1 MKPAICLSI
10 FLLLTTLT
18 IAQLSP
24 ATSSHRFGIV
34 ERGSNR
40 IVEMEFVNEGN
51 RETRLLTSNFP
62 REYDVVFSSKTISPG
77 ESLIIRVKLN
87 PVRKGNVK
95 DEVLL
100 YFTDQLEPVRL
111 RFEGKVNHVD
121 PSSNTPCPKFN
132 QEEDCCDDWQFEVEL
147 RDAQTLEVLPKSR
160 FRIIQQGI
168 VQRDVLT
175 NKKGQ
180 YSEEVPISYYYLIG
194 SEEGY
199 FSADTAM
206 YINRRNSQLTLYLEP
221 KEVEEIVEEELLAV
235 EEEQVQNQRPA
246 EEETQNEETDDD
258 WSITIDQ
265 NEQEE
270 QPTTIENEET
280 EIAESQEPTEDV
292 EDVFEGELPL
302 ALYRTNNIVF
312 LIDVS
317 QSMAQGGK
325 LEILKASMYRLI
337 EALRPG
343 DRVSIMSYAGE
354 TKVLLES
361 CSGADKDKMIEVIK
375 ALSAGGM
382 TAGAK
387 GFRSAYAKL
396 RTSWLAEGNNQVIVV
411 SDGAFRKADNEIIKK
426 TVRKE
431 QRRGAITT
439 LVAVKSTDYA
449 EKTLRIIA
457 DEGKGSLVELEEYDR
472 DTEALLNEIK
482 KQSLRR

>member
-1 MKPAICLSI
+1 MIRVISLAI
-10 FLLLTTLT
+10 FLIFSVLAG
-18 IAQLSP
+18 AQLSP
-24 ATSSHRFGIV
+24 SQSIHRFGV
-34 ERGSNR
+34 VDQGSQR
-40 IVEMEFVNEGN
+40 IAEMEFVNKGD

-62 REYDVVFSSKTISPG
+62 REYDVVFSAKTILPG
-77 ESLIIRVKLN
+77 ETLVIRVKLN
-87 PVRKGNVK
+87 PVRKGNLK

-132 QEEDCCDDWQFEVEL
+132 EEQDCCNDWQFQVEL

-180 YSEEVPISYYYLIG
+180 YTEEVPISYYYLIG

-221 KEVEEIVEEELLAV
+221 KEMEEVEEELLAV
-235 EEEQVQNQRPA
+235 EEEEEKRPV
-246 EEETQNEETDDD
+246 EEDVREEETDDD

-265 NEQEE
+265 NGPEE
-270 QPTTIENEET
+270 QSKTVQDEET
-280 EIAESQEPTEDV
+280 EIAELEDQAEVV

-449 EKTLRIIA
+449 EKTLRVIA

>member
-1 MKPAICLSI
+1 MIRAI
-10 FLLLTTLT
+10 FLAIFLIFSVLTS
-18 IAQLSP
+18 AQLSP
-24 ATSSHRFGIV
+24 PQSSHRFGV
-34 ERGSNR
+34 VDQGSQR
-40 IVEMEFVNEGN
+40 IVEMEFVNKGD

-62 REYDVVFSSKTISPG
+62 REYDVVFSTKTILPG
-77 ESLIIRVKLN
+77 ETLVIRVKLN

-100 YFTDQLEPVRL
+100 YFTDQLDPVRL

-132 QEEDCCDDWQFEVEL
+132 EEQDCCDDWQFQVEL

-180 YSEEVPISYYYLIG
+180 YAEEVPISYYYLIG

-206 YINRRNSQLTLYLEP
+206 YINRRNSNLTLYLEP
-221 KEVEEIVEEELLAV
+221 KEMEEVEEELLAV
-235 EEEQVQNQRPA
+235 EE
-246 EEETQNEETDDD
+246 NEEQENPAVEEDVREEKTNDD

-265 NEQEE
+265 NEAAE
-270 QPTTIENEET
+270 QPTAVGNEET
-280 EIAESQEPTEDV
+280 EISQLEEQVEDA

-361 CSGADKDKMIEVIK
+361 CSGADKEKMIEVIK

-411 SDGAFRKADNEIIKK
+411 SDGAFRKADNEVIKK

-449 EKTLRIIA
+449 EKTLRVIA

>member
-1 MKPAICLSI
+1 MIRAI
-10 FLLLTTLT
+10 FLAIFLIFSVLTS
-18 IAQLSP
+18 AQLSP
-24 ATSSHRFGIV
+24 SQSSHRFGV
-34 ERGSNR
+34 VDQGSQR
-40 IVEMEFVNEGN
+40 IVEMEFVNKGD

-62 REYDVVFSSKTISPG
+62 REYDVVFSTKTILPG
-77 ESLIIRVKLN
+77 ETLVIRVKLN

-100 YFTDQLEPVRL
+100 YFTDQLDPVRL

-132 QEEDCCDDWQFEVEL
+132 EEQDCCDDWQFQVEL

-180 YSEEVPISYYYLIG
+180 YAEEVPISYYYLIG

-206 YINRRNSQLTLYLEP
+206 YINRRNSNLTLYLEP
-221 KEVEEIVEEELLAV
+221 KEMEEVEEELLAV
-235 EEEQVQNQRPA
+235 EE
-246 EEETQNEETDDD
+246 NEEQENPAVEEDVREEKTNDD

-265 NEQEE
+265 NEAAE
-270 QPTTIENEET
+270 QPTAVGNEET
-280 EIAESQEPTEDV
+280 EISELEEQVEDA

-361 CSGADKDKMIEVIK
+361 CSGADKEKMIEVIK

-411 SDGAFRKADNEIIKK
+411 SDGAFRKADNEVIKK

-449 EKTLRIIA
+449 EKTLRVIA

>member
-1 MKPAICLSI
+1 MIRAI
-10 FLLLTTLT
+10 FLAIFLIFSVLTS
-18 IAQLSP
+18 AQLSP
-24 ATSSHRFGIV
+24 PQSSHRFGV
-34 ERGSNR
+34 VDQGSQR
-40 IVEMEFVNEGN
+40 IVEMEFVNKGD

-62 REYDVVFSSKTISPG
+62 REYDVVFSTKTILPG
-77 ESLIIRVKLN
+77 ETLVIRVKLN

-100 YFTDQLEPVRL
+100 YFTDQLDPVRL

-132 QEEDCCDDWQFEVEL
+132 EEQDCCDDWQFQVEL

-180 YSEEVPISYYYLIG
+180 YAEEVPISYYYLIG

-206 YINRRNSQLTLYLEP
+206 YINRRNSNLTLYLEP
-221 KEVEEIVEEELLAV
+221 KEMEEVEEELLAV
-235 EEEQVQNQRPA
+235 EE
-246 EEETQNEETDDD
+246 NEEQENPAVEEDVREEKTNDD

-265 NEQEE
+265 NEAAE
-270 QPTTIENEET
+270 QPTAVGNEET
-280 EIAESQEPTEDV
+280 EISQLEEQVEDA

-361 CSGADKDKMIEVIK
+361 CSGADKEKMIEVIK

-449 EKTLRIIA
+449 EKTLRVIA